1 MASLLYDMLKHH
13 IMSKE
18 ANIEAQKKFGEAVN
32 NGNLEALK
40 DVVAEGSVDHDPTDG
55 QVAGPQGYIDFF
67 TELRTAFP
75 DLKIEVK
82 HLVADDENV
91 SFAYEVTGTHNGD
104 FMGIAPTG
112 KAIKARGMQISK
124 FDNGKMTER
133 WGSSNELGILKQ
145 LGKKI

>member
-1 MASLLYDMLKHH
+1 
-13 IMSKE
+13 MSKE

-75 DLKIEVK
+75 NLKIEVK

>member
-1 MASLLYDMLKHH
+1 
-13 IMSKE
+13 MSKQ
-18 ANIEAQKKFGEAVN
+18 ANIEAQKKFGEAIN
-32 NGNLEALK
+32 AGNLEAFK
-40 DVVAEGSVDHDPTDG
+40 DLVAENSVDHDPAEG

-67 TELRTAFP
+67 TELRSAFP

-91 SFAYEVTGTHNGD
+91 SFAYEVNGTHNGD

-112 KAIKARGMQISK
+112 NSIKARGMQISK
-124 FDNGKMTER
+124 FENGKMTER

>member
-1 MASLLYDMLKHH
+1 
-13 IMSKE
+13 MSKE

-40 DVVAEGSVDHDPTDG
+40 DVVAEGSVDHDPADG

-124 FDNGKMTER
+124 FENGKMTER

>member
-1 MASLLYDMLKHH
+1 
-13 IMSKE
+13 MSKE
-18 ANIEAQKKFGEAVN
+18 ANIAAQKKFGEAIN
-32 NGNLEALK
+32 TGNLEALK
-40 DVVAEGSVDHDPTDG
+40 DLVAENSVDHDPAEG

-67 TELRTAFP
+67 TELRSAFP

-112 KAIKARGMQISK
+112 NAIKARGMQISK
-124 FDNGKMTER
+124 FENGKMTER

-145 LGKKI
+145 LGKNI

>member
-1 MASLLYDMLKHH
+1 
-13 IMSKE
+13 MSKE
-18 ANIEAQKKFGEAVN
+18 TNIKAQQKFGEAIN
-32 NGNLEALK
+32 TGDLEILK
-40 DVVAEGSVDHDPTDG
+40 DLVAENSIDHDPAEG

-67 TELRTAFP
+67 TELRSAFP

-112 KAIKARGMQISK
+112 NAIKARGMQISK
-124 FDNGKMTER
+124 FENGKMTER